1 MEFWMRQFLFF
12 AAILVVVALAD
23 QMATTSSGISVILHD
38 NGRWE
43 LYQNNSKVRDVR
55 ESTLP
60 ADAKTTISIQYE
72 SYAKLRK
79 NLRLAL
85 EADLAPEEEIL
96 DSLRTLP
103 KGGIIHFCVPT
114 KQLNKRTSRSFT
126 CTIWAGEKKPIYEET
141 ISDEAAVASGEVGV
155 SYLLSVPVYGRP
167 KVRNMTVRVE
177 NKAGRQSIDF
187 DVPLKE

>member
-1 MEFWMRQFLFF
+1 MRQFLFF
-12 AAILVVVALAD
+12 VAILVVFALAD

-72 SYAKLRK
+72 SYEKLRK

-85 EADLAPEEEIL
+85 EADLATEAEIV

-114 KQLNKRTSRSFT
+114 KQLNKGTSRSLT
-126 CTIWAGEKKPIYEET
+126 YTIWAGGKTPIYQET
-141 ISDEAAVASGEVGV
+141 VSDETAVVSDEAGV

-167 KVRNMTVRVE
+167 KVKNMTARVE
-177 NKAGRQSIDF
+177 NKAGKQSIDF
-187 DVPLKE
+187 DVPLQE